1 MFCFETIDLF
11 GRKGRLRRRF
21 DTNAAVG
28 DRKSSVGG
36 VDLDILAN
44 DKEECD
50 KKRERKVSTCKYCI
64 MCKGQRTDYT
74 YEKD

>member
-28 DRKSSVGG
+28 DGKSSVGG

-44 DKEECD
+44 DKRRMQRKTQLIMKHK
-50 KKRERKVSTCKYCI
+50 KKRIKS
-64 MCKGQRTDYT
+64 
-74 YEKD
+74 